1 MEQRQYMIKFLD
13 AALIKVAKG
22 NLMALEISKNEQNSS
37 YGLVSNKKNIYYT
50 NDDYIRDVIALH
62 LKKGALKAIY
72 NYICQTPFVSMEE
85 RFKGFAEGIE
95 HDICNEIIT
104 LFLYKKPVLRW
115 YLNSTEQLEMD
126 IDARFVDSLDVHNKI
141 CEFLKNLS
149 CLIDDDIFLL
159 DDVIKEKPLVLM
171 FFKPQAPPEIIEGT
185 KYFEFP
191 SCQ

>member
-104 LFLYKKPVLRW
+104 LFLYKKPILRW